1 MIKKLFLLIL
11 LLTPSNSFA
20 DTINDKVLELQTSWD
35 HISFEIKSNRHQK
48 KAFKDLSQLAIN
60 YSNQYSDSAE
70 IKAWAGI
77 IISTEAGF
85 YRLNVVKALKTATLA
100 KDILEEALLLDS
112 NVINGGVYASLGL
125 LYNEVPGSPIGFG
138 DKELAKNF
146 LNKALKISPNGMISN
161 FFNGQYYFK
170 KKDYTEALQYF
181 KKAKQGNFQD
191 NRELAKNGTIKEIDQ
206 WITKT
211 NKKMN

>member
-125 LYNEVPGSPIGFG
+125 
-138 DKELAKNF
+138 
-146 LNKALKISPNGMISN
+146 
-161 FFNGQYYFK
+161 
-170 KKDYTEALQYF
+170 
-181 KKAKQGNFQD
+181 
-191 NRELAKNGTIKEIDQ
+191 
-206 WITKT
+206 
-211 NKKMN
+211 